1 MLVNSVTNFN
11 YGQSRLAHK
20 AVTPSQTEEK
30 PVENEGVTASLYF
43 CGNKDNGRA
52 MKNATL
58 AGLGSLMLLTAT
70 PTLTTSCANDDT
82 WARSE
87 SISKSESNS
96 SAEAND
102 TAIFNFSTH
111 GKGCNC
117 ETCCAGRDTVYIKE
131 PGEIK
136 YVYLPGDTVKLPGD
150 TVKLPG
156 DTIKVPVEIP
166 VVVYVD
172 TGSYHV
178 THDTIIKWKDNYQK
192 PIPLDTL
199 AKINKKFNIDGITPQ
214 RSNIVNY
221 QAIREWE
228 YGQRF
233 VANMNQL
240 ESSKNVLV
248 YDREDLD
255 WLGNHKGWGKDV
267 YRIPTSRFM
276 IQTYSGKKLNSPKGV
291 FFETYTNPWDEKT
304 SIYDNNL
311 VQRYFFQTVG
321 DSVNVF
327 SYDPSTGLY
336 REDGRVGKGYLDKG
350 SVGSN
355 ILLKDLIAS
364 DPAIKWGTNPDYS
377 TEDHLVGVKVV
388 TVNDEEL
395 KLMYLRA
402 RDDEYAEKH
411 YGVANN

>member
-30 PVENEGVTASLYF
+30 PIENQGITASLYF
-43 CGNKDNGRA
+43 SGRKDNGNS

-70 PTLTTSCANDDT
+70 PALTTSCEKDDT
-82 WARSE
+82 WAKSE

-96 SAEAND
+96 SAYAND

-111 GKGCNC
+111 GKGCHC
-117 ETCCAGRDTVYIKE
+117 DTCCAGRDTVYIKE
-131 PGEIK
+131 PGETK
-136 YVYLPGDTVKLPGD
+136 YIYLPGDTVKLPGD
-150 TVKLPG
+150 TVK
-156 DTIKVPVEIP
+156 IPVEIP

-178 THDTIIKWKDNYQK
+178 THDTITKWKDNYQK

-199 AKINKKFNIDGITPQ
+199 AKINDKYDIDGMTPQ
-214 RSNIVNY
+214 RKNIVNY

-233 VANMNQL
+233 VAEMNQL

-255 WLGNHKGWGKDV
+255 WLGHHKGWGKDV
-267 YRIPTSRFM
+267 YRIPTSRFT

-291 FFETYTNPWDEKT
+291 FFETYVNPWDEKT

-321 DSVNVF
+321 DSVKVF
-327 SYDPSTGLY
+327 SYDPHTGLY

-364 DPAIKWGTNPDYS
+364 DPAIKWGTDPDYS

-402 RDDEYAEKH
+402 RDDEYAEQH

>member
-1 MLVNSVTNFN
+1 MLVNSVTNFS

-30 PVENEGVTASLYF
+30 PVENQGITASLYF
-43 CGNKDNGRA
+43 SGRKDKGNSMR
-52 MKNATL
+52 NATL
-58 AGLGSLMLLTAT
+58 AGLGSLMLLTTA
-70 PTLTTSCANDDT
+70 PVLTTSCDKDDA
-82 WARSE
+82 WAKSE

-96 SAEAND
+96 NASVSD

-111 GKGCNC
+111 GRGCHC
-117 ETCCAGRDTVYIKE
+117 DTCCAGRDTVYIKE
-131 PGEIK
+131 PGETK
-136 YVYLPGDTVKLPGD
+136 YIYLPGDTVKLPGD
-150 TVKLPG
+150 TVK
-156 DTIKVPVEIP
+156 IPVEIP

-178 THDTIIKWKDNYQK
+178 THDTITKWKDNYQK

-199 AKINKKFNIDGITPQ
+199 AKINDKYNIDGMTPQ
-214 RSNIVNY
+214 RKNIVNY

-233 VANMNQL
+233 VAEMNQL

-276 IQTYSGKKLNSPKGV
+276 IETYSGKKLNSPKGV
-291 FFETYTNPWDEKT
+291 FFETYSNPWDEKT

-321 DSVNVF
+321 DSVKVF
-327 SYDPSTGLY
+327 SYDPYTGLY

-377 TEDHLVGVKVV
+377 TEDHLIGVKVV

-402 RDDEYAEKH
+402 RDDEYAEQH